1 MSVRDVTVSDIE
13 RLEAVRAED
22 FTFEM
27 DEEAFRS
34 FYDRTARALWAYL
47 SRLTSDP
54 AQADDLLQE
63 TYYRF
68 LRAKAEH
75 ESEAHRR
82 HSLFRIA
89 TNLAHDAHRRR
100 KADPLRHAGDAA
112 AEELGLQGMA
122 PAADLLVAQQADS
135 VQVRRVLL
143 RLAPRERAMLWLA
156 YAHGSSHREI
166 AEAVGVTTASVKQ
179 LLFRARRKMAAL
191 LRESGEA
198 SSRAGQT
205 LRRQPGADHE

>member
-1 MSVRDVTVSDIE
+1 PDMRVGDVTVSDIE

-22 FTFEM
+22 YAFEM

-34 FYDRTARALWAYL
+34 FYDRTARPLWAYL
-47 SRLTSDP
+47 SRLAADP

-68 LRAKAEH
+68 LRAKAQH
-75 ESEAHRR
+75 ENEAHRR

-89 TNLAHDAHRRR
+89 TNLARDAHRRR
-100 KADPLRHAGDAA
+100 RADPLRHAEDAA
-112 AEELGLQGMA
+112 AEGMA
-122 PAADLLVAQQADS
+122 LPEQGPAPDARMHAMAES
-135 VQVRRVLL
+135 AHVRHAMA

-166 AEAVGVTTASVKQ
+166 AEVVGVKAPSVKQ

-191 LRESGEA
+191 LKEPS
-198 SSRAGQT
+198 
-205 LRRQPGADHE
+205 